1 MAMNRPVIKTGGQ
14 STFHADGTVSY
25 WDVYR
30 QQWQRVAAEFI
41 NDKILASLPAIDR
54 ERIMATRNHSDS
66 NTRSIKSR
74 GM

>member
-1 MAMNRPVIKTGGQ
+1 MKRPVIKTGGQ
-14 STFHADGTVSY
+14 STFHSDGTVSY

-54 ERIMATRNHSDS
+54 ERIMATR
-66 NTRSIKSR
+66 
-74 GM
+74 GLV